1 MNVSSGEHLARAY
14 GPAETVARMRPI
26 LSQFGITRVARQTD
40 LDTIGLHCF
49 SAFRP
54 NSKTL
59 SSSQGKGMT
68 EDAARASAIME
79 AIEYAVAEN
88 PGVHEFQAS
97 ADELRSRHVGVF
109 DPARHLPEG
118 KSLGAAEKIAWYG
131 GRGLI
136 THRPFAVPADLV
148 RLNGYAADL
157 KGICQNTNGLAAGNT
172 GDEAIFHG
180 LCELVER
187 DAHSLW
193 LLRPQAERLATAISV
208 DAFNDS
214 DVVHLVTQIERADLQ
229 IRLFDQTTDLG
240 VPVIMAVIGE
250 RTGNC
255 RKFDLAAGY
264 SAHPLAK
271 HAAIKALAEAAQT
284 RVTSIAGARDDIAP
298 SEYADALNDLGTSLL
313 AASAT
318 DRSAPP
324 DCGSGTDPL
333 QLTRALAQRLMDGN
347 LSEPVVV
354 PLSSPDDRFAVV
366 RILSADMEDA
376 EVNLHWRP
384 GNRALRQIMHQ

>member
-1 MNVSSGEHLARAY
+1 MNLSSGEHLSRAY

-26 LSQFGITRVARQTD
+26 LPQFGITRVARQTD

-59 SSSQGKGMT
+59 SSSQGKGLT

-88 PGVHEFQAS
+88 PAVQEFQAS
-97 ADELRSRHVGVF
+97 ADQLRSRHIDVF

-118 KSLGAAEKIAWYG
+118 KSLCTSEMITWYG

-136 THRPFAVPADLV
+136 THHPFAVPADLV
-148 RLNGYAADL
+148 RLNGHAADL

-172 GDEAIFHG
+172 EGEAIFHG
-180 LCELVER
+180 LCELIER
-187 DAHSLW
+187 DAQSLW
-193 LLRPQAERLATAISV
+193 LLRPQAERLATALSV
-208 DAFNDS
+208 SAFGDS
-214 DVVHLVTQIERADLQ
+214 DVVHLAAQIERVGLQ
-229 IRLFDQTTDLG
+229 VRLFDQTTDLG
-240 VPVIMAVIGE
+240 IPVIMAIIGE
-250 RTGNC
+250 DTGNR

-264 SAHPLAK
+264 GAHPLAK
-271 HAAIKALAEAAQT
+271 HAAIRALTEAAQT

-298 SEYADALNDLGTSLL
+298 SEYADALNEVGTTLL
-313 AASAT
+313 AATST
-318 DRSAPP
+318 DRFAPQ
-324 DCGSGTDPL
+324 DCGSGTDPV
-333 QLTRALAQRLMDGN
+333 QLTRALSRRLMDRN

-354 PLSSPDDRFAVV
+354 PLSNADDRFAVV
-366 RILSADMEDA
+366 RILSADLEDA

-384 GNRALRQIMHQ
+384 GHRALRQIINR